1 MNSASEKHGTPLSTS
16 GEWWSTRKRRKE
28 MTNIQILVGN
38 ISHLL
43 KDINLHIQETQKLHR
58 INSMAHSKSAEGQ
71 RQGQNLKAAREK

>member
-16 GEWWSTRKRRKE
+16 GEWWSTRRGERSRH
-28 MTNIQILVGN
+28 IHILVGN

-58 INSMAHSKSAEGQ
+58 INSKAHSESAEGQ